1 MLSLREVL
9 SPCDKELAW
18 KWINNLQ
25 KMIDECKTYERTLF
39 THATPQISMDL
50 EDGVK
55 VNYQKSKKV
64 LMSIIRLKKK
74 EE

>member
-1 MLSLREVL
+1 
-9 SPCDKELAW
+9 
-18 KWINNLQ
+18 
-25 KMIDECKTYERTLF
+25 MIDECKTYERTLF